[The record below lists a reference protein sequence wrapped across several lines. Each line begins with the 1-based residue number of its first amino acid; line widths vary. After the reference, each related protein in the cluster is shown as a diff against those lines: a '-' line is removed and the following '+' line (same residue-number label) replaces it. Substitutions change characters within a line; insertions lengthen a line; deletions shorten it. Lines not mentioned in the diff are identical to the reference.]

1 MKEEAIFTNA
11 RIVLRGEVVLGTLVV
26 REGLISALDGAPS
39 QVSGAVDLQGD
50 YLMPGLVEL
59 HTDNL
64 EKHFVPRPGVRWPDM
79 AAMLAH
85 DAAVASSGITTV
97 FDALALGD
105 ARENTERIRDLE
117 DMVAGVREGGK
128 KGLFRSEHFLHLRC
142 EVGYPDLVKLFEPL
156 CVEPLV
162 RMVSLMDHTP
172 GQRQFTRLDQF
183 YTYYQGKFHL
193 TNEEML
199 QMIRERKENQ
209 AKYGIRHRDAVV
221 KTCRRRGLPMASHD
235 DTTVEHAA
243 EAAGDGFVLSEFPT
257 TVEAAETARKLGLKV
272 LMGAPNLVLGRSHS
286 GNVSAMELGRFG
298 LLDILSSDY
307 VPMSLLHGA
316 FLLHHELDWPLP
328 LAAGVVSTQ
337 PAETAQLFDRGEVA
351 IGKRADLI
359 QVQDEQGLP
368 LIRRV
373 WRRGLRVC

>member
-1 MKEEAIFTNA
+1 
-11 RIVLRGEVVLGTLVV
+11 
-26 REGLISALDGAPS
+26 
-39 QVSGAVDLQGD
+39 
-50 YLMPGLVEL
+50 
-59 HTDNL
+59 
-64 EKHFVPRPGVRWPDM
+64 
-79 AAMLAH
+79 
-85 DAAVASSGITTV
+85 
-97 FDALALGD
+97 
-105 ARENTERIRDLE
+105 
-117 DMVAGVREGGK
+117 
-128 KGLFRSEHFLHLRC
+128 
-142 EVGYPDLVKLFEPL
+142 
-156 CVEPLV
+156 
-162 RMVSLMDHTP
+162 
-172 GQRQFTRLDQF
+172 
-183 YTYYQGKFHL
+183 
-193 TNEEML
+193 
-199 QMIRERKENQ
+199 MIRERKENQ

-316 FLLHHELDWPLP
+316 FRLHHELDWPLP

-368 LIRRV
+368 LIKRV

>member
-1 MKEEAIFTNA
+1 MKEETIFTNA

-59 HTDNL
+59 HTDNM

-117 DMVAGVREGGK
+117 DMVAGVRTGGE

-142 EVGYPDLVKLFEPL
+142 EVGYPDLIKLFEPL
-156 CVEPLV
+156 CPDPLV

-243 EAAGDGFVLSEFPT
+243 EAAGEGFALSEFPT

-316 FLLHHELDWPLP
+316 FRLHHELDWPLP

-368 LIRRV
+368 LIKRV
-373 WRRGLRVC
+373 WRSGLRVC

>member
-1 MKEEAIFTNA
+1 MKKELIFTNA
-11 RIVLRGEVVLGTLVV
+11 RMVLREEVISGALRV
-26 REGLISALDGAPS
+26 REGVIRDLDGGS
-39 QVSGAVDLQGD
+39 IQVPDAVDLQGD

-79 AAMLAH
+79 AAIIAH
-85 DAAVASSGITTV
+85 DASVASAGITTV

-117 DMVAGVREGGK
+117 DMVAGVRQGREK
-128 KGLFRSEHFLHLRC
+128 NLFRSDHFLHLRC
-142 EVGYPDLVKLFEPL
+142 EVGYPDVVKLFAPL
-156 CVEPLV
+156 CVDPLV

-209 AKYGIRHRDAVV
+209 AKYSRQHRAAVIE
-221 KTCRRRGLPMASHD
+221 TCRKRDLPMASHD
-235 DTTVEHAA
+235 DTTIEHVE

-257 TVEAAETARKLGLKV
+257 TVEAAESARKHGLKV
-272 LMGAPNLVLGRSHS
+272 LMGAPNLVLGQSHS
-286 GNVSAMELGRFG
+286 GNVSALELGRLG

-307 VPMSLLHGA
+307 VPTSMLHGA
-316 FLLHHELDWPLP
+316 MRLHQELDWPLSK
-328 LAAGVVSTQ
+328 AVRAVSTH
-337 PAETAQLFDRGEVA
+337 PAETAQLGDRGEIAV
-351 IGKRADLI
+351 GKRADLI

-368 LIRRV
+368 IIKRV
-373 WRRGLRVC
+373 WRMGLRVC

>member
-26 REGLISALDGAPS
+26 REGLISAIDGAPS

-117 DMVAGVREGGK
+117 DMVAGVRTGGE

-172 GQRQFTRLDQF
+172 GQRQFSRLDQF

-221 KTCRRRGLPMASHD
+221 KTCRRHGLPMASHD

-316 FLLHHELDWPLP
+316 FRLHHELDWPLP

-368 LIRRV
+368 IIKRV